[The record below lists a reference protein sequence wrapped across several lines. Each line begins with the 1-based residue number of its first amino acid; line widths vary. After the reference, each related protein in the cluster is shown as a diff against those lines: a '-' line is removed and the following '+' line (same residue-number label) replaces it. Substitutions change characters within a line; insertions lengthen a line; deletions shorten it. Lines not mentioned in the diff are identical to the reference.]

1 MASIKYSDIEKELKK
16 LSSETHPLEI
26 GYNLLKAFGTSDT
39 YIKRY
44 KAGKGNFST
53 FDGIL
58 TKKQLAYKPV
68 TTLKLTD
75 ELEALKQD
83 TKVAKQYPRI
93 IAVSDGETLLAY
105 ECRLTCAQPTMRWIW
120 L

>member
-16 LSSETHPLEI
+16 LSSDTSSLEI
-26 GYNLLKAFGTSDT
+26 GYTLLKAFGTSDT

-44 KAGKGNFST
+44 KAGKGNFAS

-58 TKKQLAYKPV
+58 TKKQLAYKPAD
-68 TTLKLTD
+68 TLQLTD

-83 TKVAKQYPRI
+83 TKVAKQNPRI

-105 ECRLTCAQPTMRWIW
+105 DRNNFV
-120 L
+120 

>member
-16 LSSETHPLEI
+16 LSSETLPLEI

-58 TKKQLAYKPV
+58 TKK
-68 TTLKLTD
+68 
-75 ELEALKQD
+75 
-83 TKVAKQYPRI
+83 
-93 IAVSDGETLLAY
+93 
-105 ECRLTCAQPTMRWIW
+105 
-120 L
+120 